1 MLRIERSFNM
11 IRKTAVLL
19 CWLTAF
25 PVLLAAAESKPYMKN
40 VAIVLYD
47 GVEILDFAGP
57 AEVFSAASR
66 YGTNGGENA
75 FRVYTVSKT
84 KDPILSQGF
93 VRITPEY
100 SFADSPKPDILI
112 LPGGGGS
119 DLSKDPAWMEW
130 VRTAGGGA
138 EHVLTVCTGAF
149 LAGKAGLLDG
159 VEATTWYN
167 AVPFLAEQFP
177 NTRVQPGRRFI
188 DSGKMVTTAGVSAGI
203 DGSLHLVAR
212 LLGKYVA
219 DRTAEYMEYK
229 WSPESYL
236 SARYAQLN
244 PQLDENGRTLQQA
257 SIAVREGRPE
267 EAIAAY
273 RALVAKDKNDA
284 AAWLELGRAM
294 HNLKRYDEAIA
305 AHQEAARG
313 KSQRGVALYNLA
325 CEYALTGQREK
336 ALETAAQAV
345 DAGFRA
351 RWAYE
356 EEPEFDA
363 VRDDARFTALLARL

>member
-1 MLRIERSFNM
+1 M
-11 IRKTAVLL
+11 IRKIAFLL

-25 PVLLAAAESKPYMKN
+25 PVLLAAETKPYTKN
-40 VAIVLYD
+40 VAIVLYN

-57 AEVFSAASR
+57 AEVFASASR
-66 YGTNGGENA
+66 YGTNGSENA

-93 VRITPEY
+93 VRITPEF
-100 SFADSPKPDILI
+100 SFADSPKPDILV
-112 LPGGGGS
+112 LPGGGGP
-119 DLSKDPAWMEW
+119 DLTKDAAWAEW
-130 VRTAGGGA
+130 LRTAGGGA

-149 LAGKAGLLDG
+149 MAGKVGLLEG
-159 VEATTWYN
+159 IEATTWYN
-167 AVPFLAEQFP
+167 AVPFLEKEFP

-188 DSGKMVTTAGVSAGI
+188 DSGKMITTAGVSAGI

-212 LLGKYVA
+212 LLGRYVA

-236 SARYAQLN
+236 SARYTQLN
-244 PQLDENGRTLQQA
+244 PRLGEHGRTLQQA

-273 RALVAKDKNDA
+273 RALVAKDRNDA
-284 AAWLELGRAM
+284 AAWLELGRTL
-294 HNLKRYDEAIA
+294 HNLKRYEEAIA
-305 AHQEAARG
+305 AHQEAAKG
-313 KSQRGVALYNLA
+313 GPQRGVALYNLA
-325 CEYALTGQREK
+325 CGYALTGQREK

-345 DAGFRA
+345 DAGFRV

-356 EEPEFDA
+356 EEPDLDA
-363 VRDDARFTALLARL
+363 VRDDARFQALLARL